1 MTTWAKNHRGCGSIE
16 NGIAF
21 LVQKHAFCLNLLLL
35 LCAAD
40 YLLKEESEIFRLD
53 ERCNAMA

>member
-1 MTTWAKNHRGCGSIE
+1 MTDEPKYLTRCGSIE

-21 LVQKHAFCLNLLLL
+21 LMRKYAFCLNFLLL
-35 LCAAD
+35 LCTAD
-40 YLLKEESEIFRLD
+40 YLVKEETEIFRFD